1 MASHHSHH
9 HRSHKHKSKPQWA
22 ITEKALLKVV
32 RKNLPKPY
40 TARVFEVISG
50 DSGKKYWVQLIH
62 RQHVKARITLC
73 NCRSGYFKAPLT
85 LSGLKKHYCK
95 HIQFVRQWLKDRKG
109 THHDKE
115 H

>member
-1 MASHHSHH
+1 MGHRH
-9 HRSHKHKSKPQWA
+9 HRPKHKWQL
-22 ITEKALLKVV
+22 TEKALLRVV
-32 RKNLPKPY
+32 RKNLPKLY

-62 RQHVKARITLC
+62 RQHVKARIALC
-73 NCRSGYFKAPLT
+73 DCKQGYFRAPLT

-95 HIQFVRQWLKDRKG
+95 HVQYVRQWLKERKG
-109 THHDKE
+109 TKHDKE